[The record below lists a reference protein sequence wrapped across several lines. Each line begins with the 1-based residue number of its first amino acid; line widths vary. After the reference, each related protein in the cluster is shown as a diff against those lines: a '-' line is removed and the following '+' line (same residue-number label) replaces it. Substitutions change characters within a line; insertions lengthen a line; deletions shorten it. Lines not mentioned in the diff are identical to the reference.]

1 MARTIPLSFR
11 VSAERAQRID
21 RLSKATDRPRSWVL
35 EQALD
40 AYLDSQ
46 EWQITHIQR
55 GLAEIERGEGVAHD
69 KVEKWLAGWGDD
81 REDDAPR

>member
-1 MARTIPLSFR
+1 
-11 VSAERAQRID
+11 
-21 RLSKATDRPRSWVL
+21 LSKATDRPRSWIL

-46 EWQITHIQR
+46 EWQIAHIER
-55 GLAEIERGEGVAHD
+55 GLAQIERGEGVAHD
-69 KVEKWLAGWGDD
+69 KVEKWLAGWGGD